1 MKNFIR
7 KSKVRKVYISPLTVV
22 FIIVAAAF
30 SSLRPTLIAYMVAF
44 LHEGAHFA
52 AASFLGIGF
61 SSISIMPFGLN
72 ISLKQAYIEDPQK
85 EFWICFA
92 GPFANIALFTAGLM
106 IAMNQH
112 IESPYMHFFLSANM
126 MMFFLNM
133 LPILPLDGGR
143 MLKSLLTDNYG
154 AIKAFNFTYRIGKI
168 ALLVFFVVMC
178 YILYTEKFNFSFII
192 LFAFLFYSIFSEKT
206 KNNLFLMR
214 EISSSVGK
222 MDEKRILKI
231 NNIAVAPDYDAIRL
245 IEKFSYNT
253 FTVLSIIDNKKAK
266 TASLTEIQIIE
277 GMINL
282 GTKAK
287 VRDIFAFYY

>member
-1 MKNFIR
+1 MAMF
-7 KSKVRKVYISPLTVV
+7 SKDVGIDLGTANTLVHVKGKGIVLREPSVV
-22 FIIVAAAF
+22 AINKADNRVLAVGVEAKEMIGRTPGNIVAI
-30 SSLRPTLIAYMVAF
+30 RPMKDGVIADFEITQTMLKEFIYKAGSGRGIFRPRVVVCIPSGVTEVEKRAVEEAVMSAGARDAF
-44 LHEGAHFA
+44 LIEEPMA
-52 AASFLGIGF
+52 AAIG
-61 SSISIMPFGLN
+61 
-72 ISLKQAYIEDPQK
+72 
-85 EFWICFA
+85 
-92 GPFANIALFTAGLM
+92 AGLPVD
-106 IAMNQH
+106 
-112 IESPYMHFFLSANM
+112 EPTGS
-126 MMFFLNM
+126 
-133 LPILPLDGGR
+133 
-143 MLKSLLTDNYG
+143 
-154 AIKAFNFTYRIGKI
+154 
-168 ALLVFFVVMC
+168 MC